1 MKEVEGELKPINADE
16 KGDVVNMLSSVYS
29 TPIVA
34 NGVLYIGNKDH
45 IFAIAAGKDEK
56 PAAGGGR

>member
-1 MKEVEGELKPINADE
+1 LVPINAND

-45 IFAIAAGKDEK
+45 IFAIAAGADTKT
-56 PAAGGGR
+56 AAGGGR